1 MVWLACT
8 IMAYGFELI
17 LVAIMMIAL
26 IGFIFP
32 ESRKSKFI
40 GTVYRTLYFDDDE
53 FEKDKA
59 L

>member
-1 MVWLACT
+1 MVWIACT

-17 LVAIMMIAL
+17 GIFVMMLAL

-32 ESRKSKFI
+32 ETRHSKYI
-40 GTVYRTLYFDDDE
+40 GAVYKTLYFDDDE
-53 FEKDKA
+53 FEKDEV